1 MGEYTQLDV
10 LFCMHQIFMQDVHKY
25 SYMLQY
31 INGYMTDHEH
41 KRIHTVTLR

>member
-1 MGEYTQLDV
+1 MSEYTQLDV

-25 SYMLQY
+25 SYMY